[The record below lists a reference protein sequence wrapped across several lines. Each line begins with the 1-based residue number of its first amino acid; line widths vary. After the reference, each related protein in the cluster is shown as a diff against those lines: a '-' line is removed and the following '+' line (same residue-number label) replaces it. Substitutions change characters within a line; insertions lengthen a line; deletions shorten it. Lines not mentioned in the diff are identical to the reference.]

1 MSRRTT
7 ITVDVD
13 IDLDDEL
20 DDDML
25 LAMVKARGL
34 SADDSNLQPGAM
46 TAAEWWH
53 ELADDIRTAAR
64 DNDRTHLD
72 VLLLRMADGAELT
85 RFKPTHASPHKRRG
99 VMP

>member
-1 MSRRTT
+1 MSRRST

-25 LAMVKARGL
+25 LAMVNARGL
-34 SADDSNLQPGAM
+34 AADSCNLAPGAM

-53 ELADDIRTAAR
+53 ELANDIRTAAR
-64 DNDRTHLD
+64 ESLSS
-72 VLLLRMADGAELT
+72 L
-85 RFKPTHASPHKRRG
+85 ASA
-99 VMP
+99 